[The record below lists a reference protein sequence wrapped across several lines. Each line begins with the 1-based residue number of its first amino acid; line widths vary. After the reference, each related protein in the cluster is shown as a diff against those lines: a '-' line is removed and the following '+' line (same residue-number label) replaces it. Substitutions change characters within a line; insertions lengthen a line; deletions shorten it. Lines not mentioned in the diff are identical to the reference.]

1 MEVINHISPDV
12 LEILRRNHEGIQV
25 DELEIGTR
33 LSVET
38 INSIYEIQIVEG
50 EGNHVSVII
59 SGGTKRDGETRYENP
74 EEASFVG
81 STFGGSLLKINWLGK
96 NMCMEIYHNRAI
108 LNTSPVKDV
117 VIENADRS
125 WGYSMGWN
133 NEDQI

>member
-1 MEVINHISPDV
+1 MEVINHVSADV
-12 LEILRRNHEGIQV
+12 LEILRRKHEGNQV
-25 DELEIGTR
+25 GELEVGTR

-38 INSIYEIQIVEG
+38 RNSVYEIQITEG
-50 EGNHVSVII
+50 SGPHVSMTI
-59 SGGTKRDGETRYENP
+59 SGGTKRDGDTRYEDP
-74 EEASFVG
+74 EDASFVG

-96 NMCMEIYHNRAI
+96 NMCMEVYHNGAI

-133 NEDQI
+133 NEDQF